1 MVVLAISV
9 VGVGEEGVESGVVIV
24 VEDGVVSGSGGGE
37 VGDGVEAVVQES
49 WLAPPSVRM
58 MMVVLVGLPKRPK

>member
-9 VGVGEEGVESGVVIV
+9 VGVGEEGVESGVVIL

-37 VGDGVEAVVQES
+37 VRDGVEAVVQES
-49 WLAPPSVRM
+49 
-58 MMVVLVGLPKRPK
+58 